1 LNRYRKVLIALT
13 DSSHARHACGQGL
26 ALAASMGAKVVA
38 VSVVPLYEGNM
49 NRLYVQDMREQLE
62 APHRKALEEAKE
74 KAEAIKVPCRVELLE
89 GNPFETIAD
98 IAEAVEADAIV
109 LGSKQRQRFERSIMG
124 STAIRV
130 IGYSRSDVLVIP
142 EGKEV
147 NFSRILLATDGSRDC
162 ENAISKA
169 LQLAVE
175 YGSELRAVS
184 IIDIPADYVIWEEVM
199 KECIDKARGNVDAV
213 VEKGEEVGVKVQVGI
228 RQADAVEGVLREAEE
243 WNASLIVLGTHGH
256 TGLKRLLL
264 GSVAAGVLSG
274 NSFPVLVCP

>member
-1 LNRYRKVLIALT
+1 
-13 DSSHARHACGQGL
+13 
-26 ALAASMGAKVVA
+26 
-38 VSVVPLYEGNM
+38 
-49 NRLYVQDMREQLE
+49 
-62 APHRKALEEAKE
+62 
-74 KAEAIKVPCRVELLE
+74 
-89 GNPFETIAD
+89 
-98 IAEAVEADAIV
+98 
-109 LGSKQRQRFERSIMG
+109 
-124 STAIRV
+124 V